1 MIFFALKL
9 LFAHLL
15 GDFVFQSGKGV
26 QDKRVKKY
34 RSSFLYWHIGI
45 HAILLILL
53 LEFQFIYWK
62 GILGILISHY
72 LIDLAKIFL
81 DKKGNSIILFFLDQ
95 LAHLIVI
102 LLIINYYHPFT
113 IEFDAIYNSNTLL
126 FGVSLITV
134 TYVSSIIM
142 MQLMS
147 SWKLEGNNE
156 SDSLPRAGK
165 YIGMLER
172 LLVFCFIVLQQWAAI
187 GWLLTAKSVFR
198 FSDLT
203 RSKDRKL
210 TEYILIGTLL
220 SFGLAILIGLVYLF
234 IQENLPPA

>member
-9 LFAHLL
+9 LAAHLL
-15 GDFVFQSGKGV
+15 GDFVFQPEKWV
-26 QDKRVKKY
+26 KDKSAKKH
-34 RSSFLYWHIGI
+34 RSSFLYWHIAT

-62 GILGILISHY
+62 GIIFILVTHY
-72 LIDLAKIFL
+72 LIDLTKLLLENRSNARL
-81 DKKGNSIILFFLDQ
+81 LFFLDQ
-95 LAHLIVI
+95 LAHLEVI
-102 LLIINYYHPFT
+102 LLTVFYYHPF
-113 IEFDAIYNSNTLL
+113 ILDFDVIYNSGTIL
-126 FGVSLITV
+126 FGIALITV
-134 TYVSSIIM
+134 TYVSSIVM

-147 SWKLEGNNE
+147 SWSLEGNGE

-172 LLVFCFIVLQQWAAI
+172 LLVFGFIILQQWAAI

-220 SFGLAILIGLVYLF
+220 SFGLAIATGLVYLF
-234 IQENLPPA
+234 IK